1 VPDAELRGE
10 AAGLLRR
17 LVTCDTSNP
26 PGREAQAAAVVEDH
40 LAGTGVVC
48 ERVAKDPERPNLVAR
63 LRGDGTAPSL
73 AFLGHLDVVPVRR
86 EDWSVDPFAGV
97 ERDGAVWGRG
107 SVDMKSQVAATTVA
121 LASLAREKYRPGGD
135 LLLVLTADEEVGD
148 AGVGAPFL
156 AEARPDLCPDFVV
169 GEGAGERIPTAAGPI
184 YLLDRGVKA
193 TATATLT
200 AFGEAGDASLPDTGA
215 SAVDELARLL
225 TRLREYR
232 APVTVLPEL
241 EPLLDALG
249 TSGEDEDRVAQAR
262 EAHAALDLILAGL
275 VGSVFRPTVVEAV
288 GPENVVPN
296 RATATIQCILLPGR
310 TRGDAEAE
318 LRGALGP
325 GRYELDL
332 TEPLGGSVSETGT
345 PLQAA
350 IEGFLAEHDP
360 EARLVPCL
368 GYGYS
373 DCDVM
378 RTAYGSVAYGF
389 IPFRHADPLTNLTT
403 KHAEDERVLVDDI
416 EFQVHAARTIARAVT
431 SADARPARPLSRPVN
446 AS

>member
-1 VPDAELRGE
+1 
-10 AAGLLRR
+10 
-17 LVTCDTSNP
+17 
-26 PGREAQAAAVVEDH
+26 
-40 LAGTGVVC
+40 
-48 ERVAKDPERPNLVAR
+48 
-63 LRGDGTAPSL
+63 
-73 AFLGHLDVVPVRR
+73 
-86 EDWSVDPFAGV
+86 
-97 ERDGAVWGRG
+97 
-107 SVDMKSQVAATTVA
+107 
-121 LASLAREKYRPGGD
+121 
-135 LLLVLTADEEVGD
+135 
-148 AGVGAPFL
+148 
-156 AEARPDLCPDFVV
+156 
-169 GEGAGERIPTAAGPI
+169 
-184 YLLDRGVKA
+184 
-193 TATATLT
+193 
-200 AFGEAGDASLPDTGA
+200 
-215 SAVDELARLL
+215 
-225 TRLREYR
+225 
-232 APVTVLPEL
+232 
-241 EPLLDALG
+241 
-249 TSGEDEDRVAQAR
+249 
-262 EAHAALDLILAGL
+262 
-275 VGSVFRPTVVEAV
+275 VVEAV